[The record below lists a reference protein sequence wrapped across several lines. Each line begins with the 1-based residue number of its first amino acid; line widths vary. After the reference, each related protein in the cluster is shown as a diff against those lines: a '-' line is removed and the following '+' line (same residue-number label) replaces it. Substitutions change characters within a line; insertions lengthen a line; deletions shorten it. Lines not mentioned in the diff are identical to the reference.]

1 MESLNIREETI
12 IKDKRKFFR
21 LNKKEP
27 NYTAIK
33 YKRNLFR
40 LEKETKT
47 IKDRILRYI
56 KNPFEHKKEENCYK
70 QVKVSNFCS
79 NNYIEY
85 ESNSDRNKT
94 LSVKEYL
101 NEIRPYLK
109 DIINNLK
116 KSDTWKNQLTIANNF
131 IFSIDDDEERVMYS
145 KSDSIEIMIDDEAD
159 EVKNF
164 LIDLKVDMKKKNLQK
179 IASLSLIM
187 FIYCIINVIK

>member
-116 KSDTWKNQLTIANNF
+116 KSDTWKI
-131 IFSIDDDEERVMYS
+131 
-145 KSDSIEIMIDDEAD
+145 
-159 EVKNF
+159 
-164 LIDLKVDMKKKNLQK
+164 
-179 IASLSLIM
+179 
-187 FIYCIINVIK
+187 

>member
-70 QVKVSNFCS
+70 QVKASNFCS

-145 KSDSIEIMIDDEAD
+145 KSDNIEIMIDDEAD

-164 LIDLKVDMKKKNLQK
+164 LIDLKVDMKKKNLRK

>member
-40 LEKETKT
+40 LEKETKA

-164 LIDLKVDMKKKNLQK
+164 LIDLKVDMKKKNLRK